1 MNKILN
7 IDAITNDLE
16 ESAFFRQKK
25 SEPVLPV
32 PPVREVP
39 PVRPVLP
46 VPPIKR
52 VMKQRHPFD
61 IWRDQYESL
70 QQLSLEERRQGG
82 VGSMS
87 AFVREAIDNLLLE
100 RRQSPK

>member
-16 ESAFFRQKK
+16 ESAFFRQRKID
-25 SEPVLPV
+25 PVLPV

-39 PVRPVLP
+39 PVLP

-61 IWRDQYESL
+61 IWQDQYESL
-70 QQLSLEERRQGG
+70 QQFSLEERRQGR

-87 AFVREAIDNLLLE
+87 AFVREAIDKLLVE
-100 RRQSPK
+100 RRHSSK

>member
-7 IDAITNDLE
+7 TDAIQNDLE
-16 ESAFFRQKK
+16 ESAFFRQRKND
-25 SEPVLPV
+25 SVLPV

-39 PVRPVLP
+39 PGLP
-46 VPPIKR
+46 VPLVKR

-70 QQLSLEERRQGG
+70 QQLSLEERRRGE

-87 AFVREAIDNLLLE
+87 AFVREAIDKLLLE
-100 RRQSPK
+100 RRQSSK